1 MRLDPR
7 PALLVAALTSTAAG
21 YLAACSSF
29 EAQPTGVDAVPS
41 TTEAA
46 PARSTLPV
54 VAEAVV
60 EAVAEAGAGADA
72 EAEGGADAEA
82 DADPAAIADA
92 GADAEVDAGP
102 PPVCPPEMIKSG
114 RACVDRWEAH
124 LATKTVDGVVTPW
137 PHYDRPEK
145 GTFYL
150 AMSGAGFYPQAY
162 ISRVEAAEACAH
174 AGKRLCSRAE
184 WTRACKGGK
193 GYRYPYGN
201 KGQRGACN
209 TGKLHL
215 LEKFYGR
222 SRGAWTYEVFNDPK
236 LDREPGFLAKSG
248 EYETC
253 GSDEGAF
260 DMVGNLHEWV
270 SDAVGSDIEDV
281 LLRDEVER
289 KKQPWRVGNGIFMGG
304 FFSTTLEHGP
314 GCAFTTIAHEPT
326 YHDYSTGFRCCMDAL
341 GVEKKPRKKKR

>member
-1 MRLDPR
+1 MRLDLR
-7 PALLVAALTSTAAG
+7 PAFLVAALTSTAAG
-21 YLAACSSF
+21 SLAACSSS
-29 EAQPTGVDAVPS
+29 EAKPTGGEAAPS
-41 TTEAA
+41 TTEAV
-46 PARSTLPV
+46 PAGSTLPV
-54 VAEAVV
+54 VAEAIV
-60 EAVAEAGAGADA
+60 EAVAEAGA
-72 EAEGGADAEA
+72 DAEA
-82 DADPAAIADA
+82 DAAPAAIADA
-92 GADAEVDAGP
+92 GADAEADGGS
-102 PPVCPPEMIKSG
+102 PPVCPPEMLKTG

-184 WTRACKGGK
+184 WTRACKGRK

-281 LLRDEVER
+281 MARDEVER
-289 KKQPWRVGNGIFMGG
+289 KKQPWKVGNGIFMGG

-314 GCAFTTIAHEPT
+314 GCSFTTIAHEPT
-326 YHDYSTGFRCCMDAL
+326 YHDYSTGFRCCMDAP

>member
-1 MRLDPR
+1 MRLDLR
-7 PALLVAALTSTAAG
+7 PAFLVAALTSTAAG
-21 YLAACSSF
+21 SLAACSSS
-29 EAQPTGVDAVPS
+29 EVKPTGGGAPSTKEAVP
-41 TTEAA
+41 AG
-46 PARSTLPV
+46 STLPV
-54 VAEAVV
+54 VAEAIV
-60 EAVAEAGAGADA
+60 ETVAEA
-72 EAEGGADAEA
+72 GADAEA
-82 DADPAAIADA
+82 DAEADAASAAIADA
-92 GADAEVDAGP
+92 GADAEADGGAP
-102 PPVCPPEMIKSG
+102 PDCPSDMIKTG
-114 RACVDRWEAH
+114 RSCVDRWEGH

-145 GTFYL
+145 GMFYL
-150 AMSGAGFYPQAY
+150 AMNEAGSYPQAY

-184 WTRACKGGK
+184 WTRACKGRK

-314 GCAFTTIAHEPT
+314 GCSFTTIAHEPT
-326 YHDYSTGFRCCMDAL
+326 YHDYSTGFRCCMDAP

>member
-1 MRLDPR
+1 MRLDSR
-7 PALLVAALTSTAAG
+7 PAFLVAAFTLLATGA
-21 YLAACSSF
+21 LAACRSS
-29 EAQPTGVDAVPS
+29 EDKPAGGNAAPS
-41 TTEAA
+41 TTEAV
-46 PARSTLPV
+46 PAGSTVPV
-54 VAEAVV
+54 VAVT
-60 EAVAEAGAGADA
+60 VAEAGTEA
-72 EAEGGADAEA
+72 EAGAEA
-82 DADPAAIADA
+82 DAAPAAIADA
-92 GADAEVDAGP
+92 GADAEADGGSP
-102 PPVCPPEMIKSG
+102 PPVCPSEMFKMG
-114 RACVDRWEAH
+114 RSCVDRWEGH
-124 LATKTVDGVVTPW
+124 LATKTADGVTTPW

-145 GTFYL
+145 GTFYV

-162 ISRVEAAEACAH
+162 ISRVEAAEACGH

-184 WTRACKGGK
+184 WTRACKGSK

-209 TGKLHL
+209 TGKIHL

-270 SDAVGSDIEDV
+270 SDAVDSDIEDV
-281 LLRDEVER
+281 LARDEVER
-289 KKQPWRVGNGIFMGG
+289 KKQPWKVGNGIFMGG

-314 GCAFTTIAHEPT
+314 GCSFTTIAHEPA
-326 YHDYSTGFRCCMDAL
+326 YHDYSTGFRCCMDAP
-341 GVEKKPRKKKR
+341 GVEKKPRKNKKKR